1 MNTTTNLSLTIT
13 SVMGSNASEILLEN
27 NENNDYIGL
36 ENDIDYIV
44 KEA

>member
-27 NENNDYIGL
+27 NDYIGL
-36 ENDIDYIV
+36 ENGIDYIV
-44 KEA
+44 KEV

>member
-27 NENNDYIGL
+27 NDYIGL
-36 ENDIDYIV
+36 ENGIDYIV